1 MDNSRQQCE
10 TCSKI
15 SQDFNG
21 ATWTTCM
28 EKKFTE
34 CPFEITKCNIGGQEK
49 VESFLAYFTTQ
60 VLTIFMNRQK
70 VILKIFDLNFTHKSK
85 RTVRFDV
92 FFWAKNRN

>member
-1 MDNSRQQCE
+1 MSTKDNSHQICE
-10 TCSKI
+10 TCPKI

-28 EKKFTE
+28 EKKFTG

-49 VESFLAYFTTQ
+49 VENCYSYSTIQ

-70 VILKIFDLNFTHKSK
+70 LILKIFDLNFTK
-85 RTVRFDV
+85 
-92 FFWAKNRN
+92 